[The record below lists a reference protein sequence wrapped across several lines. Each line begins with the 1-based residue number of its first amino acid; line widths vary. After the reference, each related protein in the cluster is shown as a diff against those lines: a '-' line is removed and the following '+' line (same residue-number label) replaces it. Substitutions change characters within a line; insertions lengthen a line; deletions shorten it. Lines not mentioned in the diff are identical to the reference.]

1 MLSCFLYTFGKAD
14 SAGGADEAAKMA
26 SDTFGA
32 EDARLAV
39 RIKTDC
45 LVAAVHTR
53 DIASPATDTLLAV
66 NHRINHRLAV
76 EVRGQNDIRQ
86 FLAYKF
92 FQLRNAAG
100 SHVMLQPQGQIIN
113 DPVAV
118 LHHGGADLHVS
129 ATELD
134 EL

>member
-1 MLSCFLYTFGKAD
+1 MLRLRCKLHGGKTTGYVFEEISHDVLSCFLYTFGKAD

-53 DIASPATDTLLAV
+53 DITSPATDTLLAV
-66 NHRINHRLAV
+66 NHRINHRLS
-76 EVRGQNDIRQ
+76 ER
-86 FLAYKF
+86 
-92 FQLRNAAG
+92 
-100 SHVMLQPQGQIIN
+100 
-113 DPVAV
+113 
-118 LHHGGADLHVS
+118 
-129 ATELD
+129 
-134 EL
+134 